1 MQTNIKGEKNVAP
14 GLEAAGAKDFG
25 EAGPAIEAACR
36 AGRKVR
42 SFNRGLWGKVCVAES
57 C

>member
-42 SFNRGLWGKVCVAES
+42 SFKSGPMGKGKC